1 MVPEEGGWGVRSC
14 PQRPVRWEQGGRC
27 WSRGQAC
34 SNHIARQDKNFLQ
47 LLRDNPDALDTEL
60 NPLPTTNGTTP

>member
-1 MVPEEGGWGVRSC
+1 ML
-14 PQRPVRWEQGGRC
+14 EQGTA
-27 WSRGQAC
+27 AC

-60 NPLPTTNGTTP
+60 NPPPTTNGTTP

>member
-1 MVPEEGGWGVRSC
+1 MPRNVLSDGSKGVL
-14 PQRPVRWEQGGRC
+14 EQGT
-27 WSRGQAC
+27 AVC

-60 NPLPTTNGTTP
+60 NPPPTTNGTTP